1 MFKTAIRS
9 AALTLVLGA
18 LGAHAGVNVNNGNY
32 YVANTD
38 FFLPTSGLNI
48 EVTRTYNSRSSY
60 LQGFFGVGW
69 SSELEGY
76 LKINAKNVD
85 YFEGGGGNIV
95 TFVPA
100 GADKWI
106 NSLYG
111 LQTLAK
117 TKAGWT
123 LESASGKIL
132 SFDAQGKLSR
142 LADKNGNSI
151 DVVYK
156 AGLIDQLRDNFNNQV
171 KFTWKEFNKKP
182 RVVRIE
188 RDALKSSYSYS
199 PIGNL
204 IKAVGVDGVPY
215 TYDYDDEH
223 NMTKVS
229 YANGEYKEM
238 AYNKSRDWITKF
250 RDRDGMTTTYD
261 YFSDSLDPES
271 KFGTIVTRFQEGS
284 KDREISKFWYEFRK
298 RADGSKFNYRAVTSV
313 RDVVTETIFTECC
326 GTPLV
331 VSQWPD
337 AEKPG
342 TSARGLDWT
351 IAKGTKTSTSFDYY
365 ADGLLKKKTAP
376 NGTVTALVYDAKHRK
391 VSSVQKGARKISYA
405 YDAKGNLA
413 TAFDHSEN
421 RNLKLGYDPQGRIT
435 TVTETVPSGKQTAS
449 RTVLFRY
456 DGGGRPVEIK
466 ERSPNGAE
474 GVIRMKYNARGEVEG
489 VFNAQGR
496 VLASDADMET
506 ARKVAMTFQNL
517 LEIVQPAG
525 VTLGP
530 EG

>member
-1 MFKTAIRS
+1 MRS
-9 AALTLVLGA
+9 AALAALVFGA
-18 LGAHAGVNVNNGNY
+18 FGAQAGVNVNNGNY

-38 FFLPTSGLNI
+38 FFYPTSGLNI

-60 LQGFFGVGW
+60 VGGYFGVGW

-76 LKINAKNVD
+76 LKVNGKNVD
-85 YFEGGGGNIV
+85 FYEGGGGNLIG
-95 TFVPA
+95 FVPT

-111 LQTLAK
+111 LQTL
-117 TKAGWT
+117 TKVKGGYR

-132 SFDAQGKLSR
+132 GFDDAGKLTR
-142 LADKNGNSI
+142 IGDKNGNAI
-151 DVVYK
+151 DVTYK
-156 AGLIDQLRDNFNNQV
+156 LGLIDTLRDNFNNQV

-188 RDALKSSYSYS
+188 RDALKASYSYS

-223 NMTKVS
+223 NMTKVT

-250 RDRDGMTTTYD
+250 RDRDGMTTSYD

-284 KDREISKFWYEFRK
+284 KDREVSKFWYEFRK

-313 RDVVTETIFTECC
+313 RGVVTETIFTECC

-331 VSQWPD
+331 VSQWSD
-337 AEKPG
+337 ADKPG
-342 TSARGLDWT
+342 TPARNLDWT
-351 IAKGTKTSTSFDYY
+351 IAKGSKTSTSFEYF

-376 NGTVTALVYDAKHRK
+376 NGTVTALTYDPKHRK
-391 VSSVQKGARKISYA
+391 VSSVQKGARKISYS

-413 TAFDHSEN
+413 TAFDHEDS
-421 RNLKLGYDPQGRIT
+421 RNLKLAYDPQGRIT
-435 TVTETVPSGKQTAS
+435 VVTETVPSGKTTAS
-449 RTVLFRY
+449 RTVFFRY

-466 ERSPNGAE
+466 ERSPAGTE

-489 VFNAQGR
+489 VFNAEGR
-496 VLASDADMET
+496 ALATDADMDT